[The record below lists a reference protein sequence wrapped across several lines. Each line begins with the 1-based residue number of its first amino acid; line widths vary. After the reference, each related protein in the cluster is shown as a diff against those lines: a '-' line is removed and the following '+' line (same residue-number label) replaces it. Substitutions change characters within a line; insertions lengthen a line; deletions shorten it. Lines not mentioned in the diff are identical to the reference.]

1 MKTLITAN
9 FGTPN
14 PADFKDQYQHKY
26 FCEIVQGE
34 VSNDV
39 RIENSVPFTVGEW
52 MPTGSIAYI
61 ENGAAKAGAGTS
73 TATKLVIPQIVY
85 VGMEHANVMSE
96 KYNSGCGLITT
107 IPLNVTNKYMTTV
120 FDEEDTYAP
129 GDLLTVGSFT
139 FDGKTVQGVKKA
151 TTGKEVIVGVVDTAP
166 MKHHLGPM
174 GIVFVARFQ
183 PATA

>member
-9 FGTPN
+9 FGTPE
-14 PADFKDQYQHKY
+14 PANFKDQYQHKY

-52 MPTGSIAYI
+52 MPTGSIAFI
-61 ENGAAKAGAGTS
+61 ADGHAKAGAGES
-73 TATKLVIPQIVY
+73 TGTKMIIPQIVY
-85 VGMEHANVMSE
+85 VGMEHANVQSE
-96 KYNSGCGLITT
+96 KFNSGCGLITT
-107 IPLNVTNKYMTTV
+107 IPLNVTNKYMTTI
-120 FDEEDTYAP
+120 FNAEDTYEQ
-129 GDLLTVGSFT
+129 GDLLTVGKFM
-139 FDGKTVQGVKKA
+139 FDGKEVYGVKKA
-151 TTGKEVIVGVVDTAP
+151 TAATDLIVGIVDTPP

>member
-61 ENGAAKAGAGTS
+61 EKGAAKAGAGES
-73 TATKLVIPQIVY
+73 TGTKLVIPQIVY
-85 VGMEHANVMSE
+85 VGMEHANVQSE
-96 KYNSGCGLITT
+96 KFNSGCGLITT
-107 IPLNVTNKYMTTV
+107 IPLNVTNKYMTTI
-120 FDEEDTYAP
+120 FDAEDSYEQ
-129 GDLLTVGSFT
+129 GDLLTVGSFK
-139 FDGKTVQGVKKA
+139 FDGKDVYGVKKA
-151 TTGKEVIVGVVDTAP
+151 AAATDLVVGVVDTPP

-174 GIVFVARFQ
+174 GIIFVARFQ